1 MAFRQIDREHWARKE
16 YFDHY
21 FSQVPCT
28 YSAGFRLNITN
39 LKKQGQKLYP
49 TMLYHIAAQ
58 VNSQEEFR
66 TALDSEGRLG
76 VYDQIHPCYTI
87 FYKGNSTFSNLW
99 TEYTPNY
106 EAFCEAYRKDM
117 AQYGPNL
124 GLEAKPNLPP
134 NTFPVSM
141 LPWASFKGF
150 NLNLQ
155 KGMIICCPSS
165 PWENTLKRGIKPY
178 CRWQFRYTMQ
188 CVTAFTC
195 AVLCVACR
203 NGWTDEKPQQEK
215 VLWYF
220 VCKRKV
226 SSF

>member
-1 MAFRQIDREHWARKE
+1 MVFRQIDREHWARKE

-28 YSAGFRLNITN
+28 YSAVFRLNLTN

-87 FYKGNSTFSNLW
+87 FHKENSTFSNLW

-141 LPWASFKGF
+141 LPWASFEGF

-155 KGMIICCPSS
+155 KGYDYLLPIFTMGKYF
-165 PWENTLKRGIKPY
+165 EEGDKTLLPLAIQVHHAVCDGFHL
-178 CRWQFRYTMQ
+178 CR
-188 CVTAFTC
+188 
-195 AVLCVACR
+195 
-203 NGWTDEKPQQEK
+203 
-215 VLWYF
+215 F
-220 VCKRKV
+220 VCGLQERLDG
-226 SSF
+226 